1 MISAPSTV
9 QFDARLLQKY
19 DRPLPRYTSYPTAA
33 EFTPEFNQHHFRR
46 AIATSNQRQ
55 SPLSL
60 YVHIPFC
67 QTACYFCGC
76 NVIVTQSQTAAQSYL
91 DYLAQEIQQ
100 MTSLID
106 TSRLVSQMHWGG
118 GTPNYLNLDQIEL
131 LWRTLQNHFQFA
143 PNAEISIEVNPRYI
157 NRDYILALRE
167 IGFNR
172 ISFGIQDFNPKVQIA
187 VNRVQPEDLL
197 FDVMSWIRAAK
208 FDSVNVDLI
217 YGLPYQTL
225 RSFTETIEKII
236 ALNPDRIAIFSFA
249 YIPWLKPIQ
258 KQIAADALPNA
269 SEKLDILQMAIETL
283 TQRHY
288 QYIGMDHFAKPEDEL
303 AIAQKHGTLKRNFQ
317 GYTTLP
323 DAELIGFGLTSI
335 SMLHDVYA
343 QHHKHLQTYFRSLE
357 KGELP
362 IERGIQLCRDDQI
375 RRHIIMELMCQ
386 FGVSKV
392 DIETCYQID
401 FDDYF
406 VSELEA
412 LTHLEGDGLVEV
424 MSDRI
429 QVTPVGRLL
438 IRNIASAFDAYLDQK
453 PISSF
458 SKAI

>member
-1 MISAPSTV
+1 MISAPPIV
-9 QFDARLLQKY
+9 RFDARLLQQY

-33 EFTPEFNQHHFRR
+33 EFTPEFNQHHFKQ

-91 DYLAQEIQQ
+91 DCLVQDIQQ
-100 MTSLID
+100 TAASID
-106 TSRLVSQMHWGG
+106 TSRLVAQMHWGG
-118 GTPNYLNLDQIEL
+118 GTPNYLNLDQVEV
-131 LWRTLQNHFQFA
+131 LWRTLQYHFNFA
-143 PNAEISIEVNPRYI
+143 LNAEISIEINPRYI

-187 VNRVQPEDLL
+187 VNRVQPEALL
-197 FDVMSWIRAAK
+197 FDVMNWIRAAE

-225 RSFTETIEKII
+225 RSFTETTEKTI
-236 ALNPDRIAIFSFA
+236 ALNPDRIAVFSFA
-249 YIPWLKPIQ
+249 YIPWLKPVQ

-288 QYIGMDHFAKPEDEL
+288 QYIGMDHFAKPDDEL
-303 AIAQKHGTLKRNFQ
+303 AIAQQHGTLKRNFQ

-323 DAELIGFGLTSI
+323 DAELVGFGLTSI
-335 SMLHDVYA
+335 SMLHDAYA
-343 QHHKHLQTYFRSLE
+343 QNHKHLQSYFRAIE
-357 KGELP
+357 KGKLP
-362 IERGIQLCRDDQI
+362 IERGIQLHRDDQI

-386 FGVSKV
+386 FGLPKL
-392 DIETCYQID
+392 DIEARYSLD
-401 FDDYF
+401 FDHYF
-406 VSELEA
+406 ASELEA
-412 LTHLEGDGLVEV
+412 LTHLEADGLVEV
-424 MSDRI
+424 MGDRI

-438 IRNIASAFDAYLDQK
+438 IRNIASVFDAYLHQK
-453 PISSF
+453 RISGF